1 MERRYVLI
9 GGYAVSSFQFP
20 RYSVD
25 LDIVIPQRELHFFQS
40 LARTR
45 GFEFKKKYDVE
56 NVHGARSLV
65 YSKNIGVKV
74 GLDLMVN
81 AVYSRQTRF
90 AYPFELLFEH
100 SDPRE
105 VRGRGLDARAK
116 TRVASR
122 EMLLALK
129 TNSAR
134 SQDMRDIL
142 ALCYEKPQ
150 TRTVVALLGKC
161 PRDEILE
168 NLRKL
173 EAYLSIAKPDSFR
186 SMFSAN
192 PSVLKRSIEHCESL
206 LAELWKSL
214 KT

>member
-1 MERRYVLI
+1 
-9 GGYAVSSFQFP
+9 
-20 RYSVD
+20 
-25 LDIVIPQRELHFFQS
+25 
-40 LARTR
+40 
-45 GFEFKKKYDVE
+45 
-56 NVHGARSLV
+56 
-65 YSKNIGVKV
+65 
-74 GLDLMVN
+74 
-81 AVYSRQTRF
+81 
-90 AYPFELLFEH
+90 
-100 SDPRE
+100 
-105 VRGRGLDARAK
+105 
-116 TRVASR
+116 
-122 EMLLALK
+122 MLLALK

-150 TRTVVALLGKC
+150 TRTVVALLEKC
-161 PRDEILE
+161 PRDQILE

-192 PSVLKRSIEHCESL
+192 PSVLKRSIEHCESF